1 MTPRRRGAPARA
13 AVPLLLLSLGACAY
27 FNGVYNAKEAQRA
40 ADRLARSGREEEAA
54 PFYASAAEKAE
65 TVLTRYPRT
74 RWRPDA
80 LYLSGR
86 GYAFSQRCEP
96 ALPRLTEFLALPHR
110 SADQR
115 DRATLALGSCLVRM
129 NKYLRGRALLDP
141 LTRHRD
147 RPVATLASLWA
158 SRASIALGD
167 NDAARRYLAAV
178 DVSAA
183 EWELATASLE
193 HREYARA
200 ESLFM
205 RRAQRGDYKDEVL
218 SALRE
223 LWAAGR
229 RDAVEAIAVRYD
241 SAKVR
246 SSAKVRTHMVVATL
260 QMDDGLDSLAR
271 RHLLAA
277 RRITTDTLVDREAAA
292 RLVLLAMARV
302 TTLADAKDA
311 LERARGEARNDALFQ
326 GLAQSLV
333 LARILERRSD
343 LNGASLFLAAEVAR
357 DSLRAPRLAARLFLR
372 IPENAPR
379 ALLAP
384 RALFA
389 AALLEPDSAETYR
402 ARVREQYASSP
413 YALLLKGGDPGESPA
428 YGQADVLLSVAW
440 ADALR
445 AYGDSLQKLTPA
457 PAPTMG
463 ATP

>member
-1 MTPRRRGAPARA
+1 M
-13 AVPLLLLSLGACAY
+13 PLLLLSLGACAY

-74 RWRPDA
+74 RWRPEA

-86 GYAFSQRCEP
+86 GQAFSQRCET

-110 SADQR
+110 STRER

-129 NKYLRGRALLDP
+129 NTFLRGRELLDP
-141 LTRHRD
+141 LTRHPD
-147 RPVATLASLWA
+147 RQVSTLASLWA

-167 NDAARRYLAAV
+167 NVAARRYLAAV

-183 EWELATASLE
+183 EWELAAASLE
-193 HREYARA
+193 QREYARA
-200 ESLFM
+200 ESLIM
-205 RRAQRGDYKDEVL
+205 RRAQRGDFKDEVL
-218 SALRE
+218 SSLRE

-229 RDAVEAIAVRYD
+229 RDPVEAIAMRYD

-260 QMDDGLDSLAR
+260 QMEEGLDSLAR
-271 RHLLAA
+271 RHLLSA

-292 RLVLLAMARV
+292 RLALLAMARV
-302 TTLADAKDA
+302 RTLAEANEA
-311 LERARGEARNDALFQ
+311 LERARSEARNNALFQ
-326 GLAQSLV
+326 NLAHGLV

-357 DSLRAPRLAARLFLR
+357 DSLRAPVLAARLFLR

-384 RALFA
+384 RALIA
-389 AALLEPDSAETYR
+389 AALLEPDSADAYR
-402 ARVREQYASSP
+402 ARVRDRYASSP
-413 YALLLKGGDPGESPA
+413 YAMLLRGGDPGELPA
-428 YGQADVLLSVAW
+428 YGQADVLLRVAW

-445 AYGDSLQKLTPA
+445 AYGDSLQKLDPPPARSTGVTP
-457 PAPTMG
+457 
-463 ATP
+463 

>member
-1 MTPRRRGAPARA
+1 MTRWRRGGLARA
-13 AVPLLLLSLGACAY
+13 ALPLLLLSTGACAY

-40 ADRLARSGREEEAA
+40 ADRLARNGRDEEAA
-54 PFYASAAEKAE
+54 PFFASAAEKAE
-65 TVLTRYPRT
+65 TVLTRYPRS

-96 ALPRLTEFLALPHR
+96 ALPRLTEFLALPNR
-110 SADQR
+110 SPDQR

-129 NKYLRGRALLDP
+129 SKYLRGRELLDP

-178 DVSAA
+178 DASAA
-183 EWELATASLE
+183 EWELATASLAQ
-193 HREYARA
+193 REYARA
-200 ESLFM
+200 ESLLM
-205 RRAQRGDYKDEVL
+205 RRARRGDFKDELL
-218 SALRE
+218 SSLRD

-246 SSAKVRTHMVVATL
+246 SSAKVRTHMVVAAL

-292 RLVLLAMARV
+292 RLALLAMARV
-302 TTLADAKDA
+302 ATLAEAGAA
-311 LERARGEARNDALFQ
+311 LERARSDARNDARFQ
-326 GLAQSLV
+326 GLAESLV

-357 DSLRAPRLAARLFLR
+357 DSLRAPQLAARLFTR
-372 IPENAPR
+372 IAETAPR

-384 RALFA
+384 RALIA
-389 AALLEPDSAETYR
+389 AALLEPDSADAYR
-402 ARVREQYASSP
+402 AKVRERYASSP
-413 YALLLKGGDPGESPA
+413 YALLLKGADPADSPA

-445 AYGDSLQKLTPA
+445 AFGDSLQKLHPPA
-457 PAPTMG
+457 PIPG
-463 ATP
+463 AIP